1 MTTEFN
7 LLITKIPLTLLMI
20 LIILLMAKIPIVA
33 KLLVPDKFI
42 TNFSEKLI
50 LQIFQR
56 ILSTSTKNIPLPKCN
71 NQAEYRLI
79 DINFDND
86 KIL

>member
-56 ILSTSTKNIPLPKCN
+56 ILSTSTKQYSSP
-71 NQAEYRLI
+71 
-79 DINFDND
+79 
-86 KIL
+86 

>member
-42 TNFSEKLI
+42 INFSEKL
-50 LQIFQR
+50 LLKIFQR
-56 ILSTSTKNIPLPKCN
+56 ILSTSTKQYSSP
-71 NQAEYRLI
+71 
-79 DINFDND
+79 
-86 KIL
+86 

>member
-42 TNFSEKLI
+42 TNFSEKL
-50 LQIFQR
+50 LLKFFSEYC
-56 ILSTSTKNIPLPKCN
+56 LPVPNNIPLPKCS
-71 NQAEYRLI
+71 NQAESRLI
-79 DINFDND
+79 DINFDNG